1 MLDRESIEGQRL
13 SYPDKRDEFI
23 SCLKR
28 ASEHPEIED
37 HLRDCI
43 KRALKQMGYTPKEDI
58 LECLERASNYSE
70 NNFSACIK
78 EALKRLNS

>member
-13 SYPDKRDEFI
+13 SYPDKKEELV

-28 ASEHPEIED
+28 VSRDPKVEE

-58 LECLERASNYSE
+58 LQCLQRASKYSE
-70 NNFSACIK
+70 NSFSACI
-78 EALKRLNS
+78 ENALKRINS